1 MQLTILIDE
10 LLIVPWSSYFF
21 EKIPL
26 FLPLAS
32 RKLYGDDNPEKKS
45 NNKFIIYDN

>member
-10 LLIVPWSSYFF
+10 LLIAPWFSYFF
-21 EKIPL
+21 EKIPS

-32 RKLYGDDNPEKKS
+32 RKLYENGNPEKKS
-45 NNKFIIYDN
+45 KNKFIIYDN